1 MQFNGLPK
9 LKRVRGDSRVE
20 SNRRQARVFDVG
32 LSSPLEED
40 DLRRGETMMRQ
51 SGGVQVN

>member
-1 MQFNGLPK
+1 MQSNGLPK
-9 LKRVRGDSRVE
+9 LKKVRGDSRVE

-32 LSSPLEED
+32 LSPLEEV

-51 SGGVQVN
+51 SGGVQVNY